1 MAQLTVRNVD
11 DEIVR
16 ALKVRAGQHG
26 RSAEAELREIL
37 RDTLIR
43 PKPKMSFEEALASM
57 PEGLT
62 DADLAR
68 PRTSA
73 RRVDLG

>member
-11 DEIVR
+11 EEVVR
-16 ALKVRAGQHG
+16 ALKARAGQHG

-37 RDTLIR
+37 RDVLLR
-43 PKPKMSFEEALASM
+43 PKAWRSLEEALADM

-68 PRTSA
+68 KRSPA